1 MSTLRRRLLGSGLL
15 ALAALSFALAA
26 TVVPTLVAGSSAS
39 GGPALVTPSPVT
51 GLVSPAAVALGSVL
65 LVGGFAALA
74 GVELSARGALL
85 APVTGVAAAV
95 GLAVV
100 SGADPAAV
108 AEITALV
115 DSVGATPDSPT
126 GALLSAYAGIVAG
139 AVVGGSIAPVVR
151 ATITEDTVALL
162 AGALLLLAA
171 IAAASESALAL
182 AAGGAG
188 GVVAVVALWIA
199 DPATWRP

>member
-100 SGADPAAV
+100 SGADPV
-108 AEITALV
+108 ALV
-115 DSVGATPDSPT
+115 DFAALVGPDWAAADSPT
-126 GALLSAYAGIVAG
+126 GALLSSYAGIVAG
-139 AVVGGSIAPVVR
+139 AVVGGSIASVVR

-182 AAGGAG
+182 GAGGAG
-188 GVVAVVALWIA
+188 GAVAVGVLWVVDA
-199 DPATWRP
+199 DGWRP